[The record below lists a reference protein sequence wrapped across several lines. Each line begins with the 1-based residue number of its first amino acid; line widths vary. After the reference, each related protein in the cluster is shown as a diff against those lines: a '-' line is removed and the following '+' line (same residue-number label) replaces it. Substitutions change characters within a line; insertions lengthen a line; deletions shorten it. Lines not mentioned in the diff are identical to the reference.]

1 MKKIKKP
8 VFVIT
13 ALLILGFSALTTVGF
28 RTYYGDYSTTW
39 IKGVGDIRWG
49 IDIRGGVDVTF
60 VPDVAD
66 FSSVTSDNVDA
77 AKTVIETRM
86 ISKNITDYEVYA
98 DYNTGRVIVRFPW
111 QSGDS
116 SFNPEEA
123 VKELGETAMLTFRE
137 GMISEEK
144 PNYEDLPIVISG
156 IDVDR
161 AAANYDSQTREY
173 MVSLSLNPSGSDK
186 FAEATGRL
194 AGRDVISIWL
204 DDVYVSSPR
213 VNEQISGGRASIT
226 GEFTLDEAKSL
237 ANKINGGAL
246 PYKLK
251 IDSFSTITP
260 TLGMGARDAMAL
272 AGVIAFALIAVF
284 MTSLY
289 RLPGVIAVFG
299 LLGQAFGSLAV
310 ISGFFGFNES
320 FTLTIPGIAGIVLS
334 LGMGI
339 DANVI
344 TGERI
349 KEELRMG
356 KSLDGALVSGYKRA
370 FTAIFD
376 GNITVLMIAF
386 ILMGA
391 FGTPDSWASM
401 ALSPVFFMFG
411 PSTAGT
417 IYSFGYT
424 LIVGVILNFVFGVFA
439 SRIMIY
445 SISKFK
451 AFRKPHLY
459 GGYKDGEEK
468 PKEEKKPFDAVKNKA
483 PFIITP
489 AVIVLAAFVVLMAS
503 GLEVAIEFKGGSIL
517 TYAYEGEIDAA
528 KVKSAVEETGK
539 GSVKVTTG
547 SSFGSGAENITI
559 AFTSNEAVTTDTLDE
574 LERILA
580 GKFDNL
586 DTSPLT
592 SQKQNVSP
600 AMGKTFFLKC
610 LVAVVFSFIVLVLY
624 IALRFKKIGGWSA
637 GACAI
642 IALLHDVLL
651 VFAAVIFFRLSVDAN
666 FMAVVLTVLG
676 YSINS
681 TIVIYDRIRE
691 NRALLGN
698 RASYRELVNK
708 SVSQSFTRSL
718 NTTITTVFT
727 LGSICAVAVIAGI
740 NSIISFAFP
749 MTVGMIAGFFSSLFI
764 SAPLWV
770 VWQEYRRKNAK
781 SKSRAEV
788 AGRG

>member
-8 VFVIT
+8 VFFIT

-28 RTYYGDYSTTW
+28 STYYGDYTDTW
-39 IKGVGDIRWG
+39 IKGVNDIRWG

-66 FSSVTSDNVDA
+66 FSVVTNANVDA
-77 AKTVIETRM
+77 AKSVIETRM
-86 ISKNITDYEVYA
+86 ISKNITDYEIYS

-111 QSGDS
+111 QSGDT

-137 GMISEEK
+137 GMISESV

-156 IDVDR
+156 VDVDKAEPR
-161 AAANYDSQTREY
+161 YDSQTREY
-173 MVSLSLNPSGSDK
+173 LVSLSLYPSGSEA

-194 AGRDVISIWL
+194 AGVDVISIWL

-213 VNEQISGGRASIT
+213 VNEQISGGNASIT

-237 ANKINGGAL
+237 ADKINGGAL

-251 IDSFSTITP
+251 VDSFSTITP
-260 TLGMGARDAMAL
+260 TLGMGARNAMAL
-272 AGVIAFALIAVF
+272 AGVVAFALIAVF
-284 MTSLY
+284 MVSLY

-310 ISGFFGFNES
+310 ISGFFWFNES

-391 FGTPDSWASM
+391 FGTPDSWASV

-439 SRIMIY
+439 SRIMLY
-445 SISKFK
+445 SVSKIK
-451 AFRKPHLY
+451 ALRKPTLY
-459 GGYKDGEEK
+459 GGYAEGAEK
-468 PKEEKKPFDAVKNKA
+468 PEKTKKPFDAVKNKA
-483 PFIITP
+483 PFLIVPSAIV
-489 AVIVLAAFVVLMAS
+489 AVAFAVLLIFS
-503 GLEVAIEFKGGSIL
+503 IEVAIEFKGGSIL
-517 TYAYEGEIDAA
+517 TYPYEGELDVAE
-528 KVKSAVEETGK
+528 VKSAVEATGK
-539 GSVKVTTG
+539 NSVKVTTG
-547 SSFGSGAENITI
+547 SVFGSDIENVTI
-559 AFTSNEAVTTDTLDE
+559 AFTSNEAVTTETLDE
-574 LERILA
+574 LERILVE
-580 GKFDNL
+580 KFGNL
-586 DTSPLT
+586 DTNPLN

-600 AMGKTFFLKC
+600 SMGKTFFLKC
-610 LVAVVFSFIVLVLY
+610 LVAVVFSFIVLVVY

-666 FMAVVLTVLG
+666 FMAVVLTILG
-676 YSINS
+676 YSINN

-691 NRALLGN
+691 NRALLGQ
-698 RASYRELVNK
+698 RAGYRELVNL

-727 LGSICAVAVIAGI
+727 LGSICVVALAAGI

-749 MTVGMIAGFFSSLFI
+749 MTVGMIAGFFSSLYI
-764 SAPLWV
+764 SGPLWV
-770 VWQEYRRKNAK
+770 MWQERKRKQKKSAK
-781 SKSRAEV
+781 KA
-788 AGRG
+788 